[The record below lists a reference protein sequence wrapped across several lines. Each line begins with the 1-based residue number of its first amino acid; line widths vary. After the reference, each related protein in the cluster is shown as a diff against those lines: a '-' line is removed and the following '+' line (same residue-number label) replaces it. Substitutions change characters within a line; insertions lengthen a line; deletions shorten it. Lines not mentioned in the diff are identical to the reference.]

1 MKILVTLVLFV
12 VASLSS
18 DLSELRKLYPKA
30 ASSKENA
37 EMFFNKTSQVTST
50 DPVIM
55 GYKGIAFTLKAKFEK
70 ELAKK
75 KSNFKKGA
83 EMLEESIQKA
93 PENIELRALR
103 MSVQENSPKILNYNK
118 NLQQDKSLIISNFSK
133 SKSEVKTFVGEF
145 IAVSKSFTDE
155 EKKTYKQ

>member
-1 MKILVTLVLFV
+1 MKTLMILLMFVT
-12 VASLSS
+12 ASLSS

-30 ASSKENA
+30 ATSKENA
-37 EMFFNKTSQVTST
+37 EVFFNKTTEIKST
-50 DPVIM
+50 DPVLM

-70 ELAKK
+70 ELSKK
-75 KSNFKKGA
+75 KSNFKTGA
-83 EMLEESIQKA
+83 EILEESIQKA

-118 NLQQDKSLIISNFSK
+118 NIQEDKNIIISNFSK
-133 SKSEVKTFVGEF
+133 SKSEVKTFVADF

-155 EKKTYKQ
+155 EKKTYKL